1 MISLLS
7 NFRLTPLH
15 QNPVRRFRGTLIF
28 IGFKYA
34 FCYGD
39 GPKGGFLIVLVTYY
53 YIITIDGKTVNV
65 SLQVVCSLLNFAFN
79 PPIIELIIIR
89 IIESIHITNIFLMSL
104 FSIKVDMLFFVLLLC
119 SNSSFSLY
127 VVRWLWNRGE
137 TKSSNMNRVKTK
149 GLR

>member
-104 FSIKVDMLFFVLLLC
+104 FSIKVDMLFLFYCYVQTLVFLYTLLDG
-119 SNSSFSLY
+119 Y
-127 VVRWLWNRGE
+127 GTE
-137 TKSSNMNRVKTK
+137 VKQNP
-149 GLR
+149 LI

>member
-15 QNPVRRFRGTLIF
+15 QNPVRRFRGTPYFYWFQICILLR
-28 IGFKYA
+28 
-34 FCYGD
+34 D

-104 FSIKVDMLFFVLLLC
+104 FSIKVDMLFLFYCYVQTLVFLYTLLDG
-119 SNSSFSLY
+119 Y
-127 VVRWLWNRGE
+127 GTE
-137 TKSSNMNRVKTK
+137 VKQNP
-149 GLR
+149 LI